1 MKPDNG
7 IEWSVTSKDGGHDTY
22 KIIIDINVPKRP
34 EQDIIRDAMREALD
48 ECCDILELP
57 GSPTL
62 TSIPDILREMKN
74 DGRLRL

>member
-1 MKPDNG
+1 MKFIRVRKTNG
-7 IEWSVTSKDGGHDTY
+7 KRIVINASLVC
-22 KIIIDINVPKRP
+22 II